1 MSVVDVA
8 MVGRLGTEAL
18 AATGMGSMMFWGA
31 LSLAIGIRTAV
42 QTVTARRLGQ
52 GLLKESGMA
61 LRNGLALATLYSLPT
76 TFFVW
81 RYSDSLAQFFIED
94 PSATPLTTDYVSIVF
109 IGLLFS
115 SYSFV
120 FQGFFTGIEKTKIH
134 MKVTIISNVLN
145 VYLNAGLI
153 YGSSGVEEFF
163 NEHLSIISFLSSLW
177 GWANFPALGV
187 KGAAIATLISSFWM
201 AAHYAVS
208 LLSKQTNERY
218 SVFRFSFDSE
228 MMKRQVQLAL
238 PQGLQESVI
247 ALGWGVF
254 YKIVGIIGLVELAT
268 TELLFT
274 IMHASFM
281 PAMGVGQACS
291 TLVSKY
297 MGQGRIKK
305 SETSIRE
312 SVRIAEYI
320 MAPMGL
326 TFIFFPEFYLH
337 IFTNDLKII
346 NMGAYGL
353 RIIGALQF
361 VDAVG
366 FVLWFALSG
375 AGNTFFPAM
384 VEAVLTWVVIVL
396 GSYVVGV
403 YYSLGFNA
411 LWWLFPIHLGL
422 FATIMIWK
430 VKQGDWK
437 KIEV

>member
-218 SVFRFSFDSE
+218 SVFRFSLDSE

>member
-18 AATGMGSMMFWGA
+18 AATGMGSMIFWGA

-52 GLLKESGMA
+52 GLFKESGMA

-187 KGAAIATLISSFWM
+187 RGAAIATLISSFWM

-305 SETSIRE
+305 SEISIRE

-403 YYSLGFNA
+403 YHSLGFNA

>member
-201 AAHYAVS
+201 AAHYALS

>member
-1 MSVVDVA
+1 MSVIDVA

-52 GLLKESGMA
+52 GLLKESGVA
-61 LRNGLALATLYSLPT
+61 LRNGLVLATLYSLPVSVL
-76 TFFVW
+76 VW
-81 RYSDSLAQFFIED
+81 RYSDSLARFFIKD
-94 PSATPLTTDYVSIVF
+94 PSATLLTTDYVSIVF
-109 IGLLFS
+109 VGLLFS

-201 AAHYAVS
+201 AAHYAAS

-218 SVFRFSFDSE
+218 SVFRFSFDRE

-353 RIIGALQF
+353 RIVGALQF

-437 KIEV
+437 KIQV

>member
-52 GLLKESGMA
+52 GLFKESGTA
-61 LRNGLALATLYSLPT
+61 LRNGLVLATLYSIPT
-76 TFFVW
+76 SFFVW
-81 RYSDSLAQFFIED
+81 NYSGSLVRFFIED
-94 PSATPLTTDYVSIVF
+94 PVATPLTRDYVSIVF
-109 IGLLFS
+109 LGLLFS

-134 MKVTIISNVLN
+134 MKVTIVSNVLN
-145 VYLNAGLI
+145 VYLNAGFI
-153 YGSSGVEEFF
+153 YGSSGIQDFF
-163 NEHLSIISFLSSLW
+163 NEHLSSLSIISYLW
-177 GWANFPALGV
+177 EWVNFPALGV

-201 AAHYAVS
+201 AAHYTAS
-208 LLSKQTNERY
+208 LLLKETKVKY
-218 SVFRFSFDSE
+218 SVFIFSFDSE
-228 MMKRQVQLAL
+228 MMKRQVRLAL
-238 PQGLQESVI
+238 PQGVQESVI

-254 YKIVGIIGLVELAT
+254 YKIVGVIGLIELAT

-297 MGQGRIKK
+297 MGQGRPEK
-305 SETSIRE
+305 SETSIKE

-326 TFIFFPEFYLH
+326 SFIFFPEFYLY

-353 RIIGALQF
+353 RIVGALQF
-361 VDAVG
+361 IDAVG

-384 VEAVLTWVVIVL
+384 VEAVLTWVIIVL
-396 GSYVVGV
+396 GSYIVGV

-411 LWWLFPIHLGL
+411 LWWLFPLHLGL
-422 FATIMIWK
+422 FAVIMIWK
-430 VKQGDWK
+430 TKQGDWK

>member
-201 AAHYAVS
+201 AAHYAAS

-218 SVFRFSFDSE
+218 SVFRFSFDRE

-353 RIIGALQF
+353 RIVGALQF

-430 VKQGDWK
+430 VKQGNWK
-437 KIEV
+437 KIQV

>member
-94 PSATPLTTDYVSIVF
+94 PSATPLTIDYVSIVF

-201 AAHYAVS
+201 AAHYAAS

-218 SVFRFSFDSE
+218 SVFRFSFDRE

-403 YYSLGFNA
+403 YCSLGFNA

-430 VKQGDWK
+430 VKQGNWK
-437 KIEV
+437 KIQV

>member
-201 AAHYAVS
+201 AAHYAAS

-218 SVFRFSFDSE
+218 SVFRFSFDRE

-353 RIIGALQF
+353 RIVGALQF

-366 FVLWFALSG
+366 FVLWFSLSG

-437 KIEV
+437 KIQV

>member
-1 MSVVDVA
+1 M
-8 MVGRLGTEAL
+8 
-18 AATGMGSMMFWGA
+18 
-31 LSLAIGIRTAV
+31 
-42 QTVTARRLGQ
+42 
-52 GLLKESGMA
+52 
-61 LRNGLALATLYSLPT
+61 
-76 TFFVW
+76 
-81 RYSDSLAQFFIED
+81 
-94 PSATPLTTDYVSIVF
+94 
-109 IGLLFS
+109 FS

-134 MKVTIISNVLN
+134 MKVTIVSNVLN
-145 VYLNAGLI
+145 VYLNAGFI
-153 YGSSGVEEFF
+153 YGSSGIQDFF
-163 NEHLSIISFLSSLW
+163 NEHLSSLSLISYLW
-177 GWANFPALGV
+177 GWVNFPALGV
-187 KGAAIATLISSFWM
+187 KGATIATLISSFWM
-201 AAHYAVS
+201 AAHYTAS
-208 LLSKQTNERY
+208 LLSKETKVKY
-218 SVFRFSFDSE
+218 SVFIFSFDSE
-228 MMKRQVQLAL
+228 MMKRQVRLAL
-238 PQGLQESVI
+238 PQGVQESVI

-254 YKIVGIIGLVELAT
+254 YKIVGIIGLIELAT

-297 MGQGRIKK
+297 MGQGRPEK
-305 SETSIRE
+305 SETSIKE

-326 TFIFFPEFYLH
+326 SFIFFPEFYLY

-353 RIIGALQF
+353 RIVGALQF
-361 VDAVG
+361 IDAIG

-384 VEAVLTWVVIVL
+384 VEAVLTWVIIVL
-396 GSYVVGV
+396 GSYIVGV

-411 LWWLFPIHLGL
+411 LWWLFPLHLGL
-422 FATIMIWK
+422 FAVIMIWK
-430 VKQGDWK
+430 TKQGDWK

>member
-163 NEHLSIISFLSSLW
+163 NEHFSIISFLSSLW

-201 AAHYAVS
+201 AAHYAAS

-218 SVFRFSFDSE
+218 SVFRFSFDRE

-403 YYSLGFNA
+403 YCSLGFNA

-430 VKQGDWK
+430 VKQGNWK
-437 KIEV
+437 KIQV

>member
-52 GLLKESGMA
+52 DLLKESGMA

-201 AAHYAVS
+201 AAHYAAS

-218 SVFRFSFDSE
+218 SVFRFSFDRE

-326 TFIFFPEFYLH
+326 TFIFFPDFYLH

-437 KIEV
+437 KIQV

>member
-52 GLLKESGMA
+52 GLHKESGMA

-76 TFFVW
+76 SFFVW
-81 RYSDSLAQFFIED
+81 KYSDSLALFFIED

-109 IGLLFS
+109 TGLLFS

-134 MKVTIISNVLN
+134 MKVTVVSNVLN

-153 YGSSGVEEFF
+153 YGSSGVQEFF
-163 NEHLSIISFLSSLW
+163 NEQLSILSFLSYLW
-177 GWANFPALGV
+177 KWANFPALGV
-187 KGAAIATLISSFWM
+187 KGAAIGTLISSFWM
-201 AAHYAVS
+201 TAHYAVS
-208 LLSKQTNERY
+208 LLSKQTSKRY
-218 SVFRFSFDSE
+218 SVLRFSFDRE

-326 TFIFFPEFYLH
+326 TFILFPDSYLH

-346 NMGAYGL
+346 NMGSYGL

-384 VEAVLTWVVIVL
+384 VEAVLTWVVVVL

-422 FATIMIWK
+422 FATIMTWK
-430 VKQGDWK
+430 IKQGDWK

>member
-18 AATGMGSMMFWGA
+18 AAAGMGSMIFWGA
-31 LSLAIGIRTAV
+31 LSLSIGIRTAV

-61 LRNGLALATLYSLPT
+61 LRNGLALATLYSFPT
-76 TFFVW
+76 SFFAW

-94 PSATPLTTDYVSIVF
+94 PIATSLTADYVSIVF

-134 MKVTIISNVLN
+134 MKVTIASNVLN
-145 VYLNAGLI
+145 VYLNAGFI
-153 YGSSGVEEFF
+153 YGSSGVQEFF
-163 NEHLSIISFLSSLW
+163 NEHLSSLSLISYLW
-177 GWANFPALGV
+177 GWVNFPALGV
-187 KGAAIATLISSFWM
+187 KGAAIATLVSSIWM
-201 AAHYAVS
+201 AAHYTAS
-208 LLSKQTNERY
+208 LLHKETKVKY
-218 SVFRFSFDSE
+218 SVFRLIFNSE

-238 PQGLQESVI
+238 PQGFQESVI
-247 ALGWGVF
+247 ALGWGAF
-254 YKIVGIIGLVELAT
+254 YKIVGIIGLIELAT

-297 MGQGRIKK
+297 MGQGQTKK

-326 TFIFFPEFYLH
+326 TFILFPEFYLY
-337 IFTNDLKII
+337 IFTSDLKII

-353 RIIGALQF
+353 RIVGALQF
-361 VDAVG
+361 IDAVG

-375 AGNTFFPAM
+375 AGNTSFPAM
-384 VEAVLTWVVIVL
+384 VEALLTWVVIVL

-411 LWWLFPIHLGL
+411 LWWLFPVHLGL
-422 FATIMIWK
+422 FATIMTWK
-430 VKQGDWK
+430 IKQGDWK

>member
-52 GLLKESGMA
+52 GLFKESGTA
-61 LRNGLALATLYSLPT
+61 LRNGLVLATLYSIPT
-76 TFFVW
+76 SFFVW
-81 RYSDSLAQFFIED
+81 NYSDSLVRFFIED
-94 PSATPLTTDYVSIVF
+94 PAATPLTRDYVSIVF

-134 MKVTIISNVLN
+134 MKVTIVSNVLN
-145 VYLNAGLI
+145 VYLNAGFI
-153 YGSSGVEEFF
+153 YGSSGIQDFF
-163 NEHLSIISFLSSLW
+163 NEHLSSLSLISYLW
-177 GWANFPALGV
+177 GWVNFPALGV

-201 AAHYAVS
+201 AAHYTVS
-208 LLSKQTNERY
+208 LLSKETKIKY
-218 SVFRFSFDSE
+218 SVFIFSFDSE
-228 MMKRQVQLAL
+228 MMKRQVRLAL
-238 PQGLQESVI
+238 PQGVQESVI

-254 YKIVGIIGLVELAT
+254 YKIVGVIGLIELAT

-297 MGQGRIKK
+297 MGQGRPEK
-305 SETSIRE
+305 SETSIKE

-326 TFIFFPEFYLH
+326 SFIFFPEFYLY

-361 VDAVG
+361 IDAVG

-384 VEAVLTWVVIVL
+384 VEAVLTWVIIVL
-396 GSYVVGV
+396 GSYIVGV

-411 LWWLFPIHLGL
+411 LWWLFPLHLGL
-422 FATIMIWK
+422 FAVIMIWK
-430 VKQGDWK
+430 TKQGDWK

>member
-18 AATGMGSMMFWGA
+18 AAAGMGSMIFWGA
-31 LSLAIGIRTAV
+31 LSLSIGIRTAV

-76 TFFVW
+76 SFFAW

-94 PSATPLTTDYVSIVF
+94 PVATSLTADYVSIVF

-134 MKVTIISNVLN
+134 MKVTIVSNVLN
-145 VYLNAGLI
+145 VYLNAGFI
-153 YGSSGVEEFF
+153 YGSSGVQEFF
-163 NEHLSIISFLSSLW
+163 NEYLSSLSLISYLW
-177 GWANFPALGV
+177 GWVNFPALGV
-187 KGAAIATLISSFWM
+187 KGAAIATLVSSIWM
-201 AAHYAVS
+201 AAHYTAS
-208 LLSKQTNERY
+208 LLHKETKVKY
-218 SVFRFSFDSE
+218 SVFRLIFDSE

-238 PQGLQESVI
+238 PQGFQESVI
-247 ALGWGVF
+247 ALGWGAF
-254 YKIVGIIGLVELAT
+254 YKIVGIIGLIELAT

-297 MGQGRIKK
+297 MGQGQTKK

-326 TFIFFPEFYLH
+326 TFILFPEFYLY
-337 IFTNDLKII
+337 IFTSDLKII

-353 RIIGALQF
+353 RIVGALQF
-361 VDAVG
+361 IDAVG

-375 AGNTFFPAM
+375 AGNTSFPAM
-384 VEAVLTWVVIVL
+384 VEALLTWVVIVL

-411 LWWLFPIHLGL
+411 LWWLFPVHLGL
-422 FATIMIWK
+422 FATIMTWK
-430 VKQGDWK
+430 IKQGDWK

>member
-52 GLLKESGMA
+52 GLFKESGTA
-61 LRNGLALATLYSLPT
+61 LRNGLVLATLYSIPT
-76 TFFVW
+76 SFFVW
-81 RYSDSLAQFFIED
+81 SYSDSLVRFFIED
-94 PSATPLTTDYVSIVF
+94 PAATPLTRDYVSIVF
-109 IGLLFS
+109 LGLLFS

-134 MKVTIISNVLN
+134 MKVTIVSNVLN
-145 VYLNAGLI
+145 VYLNAGFI
-153 YGSSGVEEFF
+153 YGSSGIQDFF
-163 NEHLSIISFLSSLW
+163 NEHLSSLSLISYLW
-177 GWANFPALGV
+177 GWVNFPALGV
-187 KGAAIATLISSFWM
+187 KGAAIGTLISSFWM
-201 AAHYAVS
+201 AAHYTAS
-208 LLSKQTNERY
+208 LLSKETKVKY
-218 SVFRFSFDSE
+218 SVFIFSFDSE
-228 MMKRQVQLAL
+228 MMKRQVRLAL
-238 PQGLQESVI
+238 PQGVQESVI

-254 YKIVGIIGLVELAT
+254 YKIVGIIGLIELAT

-297 MGQGRIKK
+297 MGQGRPEK
-305 SETSIRE
+305 SETSIKE

-326 TFIFFPEFYLH
+326 SFIFFPEFYLY

-353 RIIGALQF
+353 RIVGALQF
-361 VDAVG
+361 IDAVG

-384 VEAVLTWVVIVL
+384 VEAVLTWVIIVL
-396 GSYVVGV
+396 GSYIVGV

-411 LWWLFPIHLGL
+411 LWWLFPLHLGL
-422 FATIMIWK
+422 FAVMMIWK
-430 VKQGDWK
+430 TKQGDWK

>member
-76 TFFVW
+76 TLFVW

>member
-52 GLLKESGMA
+52 GLFKESGTA
-61 LRNGLALATLYSLPT
+61 LRNGLVLATLYSIPT
-76 TFFVW
+76 SFFVW
-81 RYSDSLAQFFIED
+81 NYSDSLVRFFIED
-94 PSATPLTTDYVSIVF
+94 PAATPLTRDYVSIVF
-109 IGLLFS
+109 LGLLFS

-134 MKVTIISNVLN
+134 MKVTIVSNVLN
-145 VYLNAGLI
+145 VYLNAGFI
-153 YGSSGVEEFF
+153 YGSSGIQDFF
-163 NEHLSIISFLSSLW
+163 NEHLSGLSLISYLW
-177 GWANFPALGV
+177 GWVNFPAYGV

-201 AAHYAVS
+201 AAHYTAS
-208 LLSKQTNERY
+208 LLSKETKVKY
-218 SVFRFSFDSE
+218 SVFIFSFDSE
-228 MMKRQVQLAL
+228 MMKRQVRLAL
-238 PQGLQESVI
+238 PQGIQESVI

-254 YKIVGIIGLVELAT
+254 YKIVGIIGLIELAT

-297 MGQGRIKK
+297 MGQGRPEK
-305 SETSIRE
+305 SETSIKE

-326 TFIFFPEFYLH
+326 SFILFPEFYLY

-353 RIIGALQF
+353 RIVGALQF
-361 VDAVG
+361 IDAVG

-384 VEAVLTWVVIVL
+384 VEAVLTWVIIVL
-396 GSYVVGV
+396 GSYIVGV

-411 LWWLFPIHLGL
+411 LWWLFPLHLGL
-422 FATIMIWK
+422 FAVIMIWK
-430 VKQGDWK
+430 TKQGDWK

>member
-1 MSVVDVA
+1 MSVIDVA

-52 GLLKESGMA
+52 GLLKESGVA
-61 LRNGLALATLYSLPT
+61 LRNGLVLATLYSLPVSVL
-76 TFFVW
+76 VW
-81 RYSDSLAQFFIED
+81 RYSDSLARFFIKD
-94 PSATPLTTDYVSIVF
+94 PSATLLTTDYVSIVF
-109 IGLLFS
+109 VGLLFS

-134 MKVTIISNVLN
+134 MKVTITSNVLN

-153 YGSSGVEEFF
+153 YGSSGVQEFF
-163 NEHLSIISFLSSLW
+163 NEHLSTISFLSYLW
-177 GWANFPALGV
+177 GWTNFPALGV
-187 KGAAIATLISSFWM
+187 KGAAIATLISSLWM
-201 AAHYAVS
+201 VIHYAVS
-208 LLSKQTNERY
+208 LLLKQTNERY

-247 ALGWGVF
+247 AIGWGVF

-305 SETSIRE
+305 SETSIKE

-326 TFIFFPEFYLH
+326 TFILFPEFYIH

-346 NMGAYGL
+346 NMGVYGL

-384 VEAVLTWVVIVL
+384 VEAVLTWVIVVL

-403 YYSLGFNA
+403 YCSLGFNA
-411 LWWLFPIHLGL
+411 LWWLFPVHLGL
-422 FATIMIWK
+422 FAIIMAWK
-430 VKQGDWK
+430 IKQGDWK
-437 KIEV
+437 RIEV